1 MKRLLLAQVL
11 LFLPL
16 FFSLAK
22 ADDLIDNPNY
32 KARCKVCHGANAE
45 GKAEK
50 KIPALK
56 TRADRSEAELTK
68 AIEDGNPTTTPKMPP
83 FKEKLTAEDIKA
95 LVQQIKA
102 LK

>member
-1 MKRLLLAQVL
+1 MNKVIFLQLLL
-11 LFLPL
+11 LPL
-16 FFSLAK
+16 LLSMAK
-22 ADDLIDNPNY
+22 AEDLVNDANY

-45 GKAEK
+45 GKPQM

-68 AIEDGNPTTTPKMPP
+68 AIEDGNPTSTPKMPT
-83 FKEKLTAEDIKA
+83 FKDKLTAEDIKA
-95 LVQQIKA
+95 LVEEIKA